1 MSVHV
6 VSFLCC
12 RADTFHPFI
21 ASHDLGALTCSTTI
35 VEVIFVFSDVLVFV
49 SPKVTEMV
57 VLVLAVGCERVTF
70 MLTHAAFFL
79 LFFLFLFWDPGG
91 KVCLPV
97 SFQGCF
103 APRVGAGC
111 QSHLHPRALELRQC
125 LSLPLC
131 SLCLEGNRY
140 PLHSTVN

>member
-21 ASHDLGALTCSTTI
+21 TSHDLGALTCLTTI
-35 VEVIFVFSDVLVFV
+35 VEVVFVFSDVLVFV

-70 MLTHAAFFL
+70 TLTHAACFL
-79 LFFLFLFWDPGG
+79 LFFFFSFLGSRWQSVLASFFPGLLCPQG
-91 KVCLPV
+91 GSRLSV
-97 SFQGCF
+97 SFTPQG
-103 APRVGAGC
+103 
-111 QSHLHPRALELRQC
+111 S
-125 LSLPLC
+125 
-131 SLCLEGNRY
+131 
-140 PLHSTVN
+140 